1 MIQKLRSIVRWIIRK
16 VQQNKR
22 GFKVVLGIVSVAI
35 VVIVALA
42 MLASRGAG
50 LIFNE
55 VMARQTMLNGTVT
68 VESIHATPWGRVS
81 FTELNWTN
89 AQGETILEVPSGS
102 FRVNPWDVI
111 TKNFK
116 ASALREL
123 TLEDAIIVVD
133 MDDNMR
139 LDFTKPSPDVKK
151 PLNEVSQ
158 QPVPPKALTERK
170 TTEQREADIEKRI
183 RNFNWNGQH
192 MDLKIYLENCQLE
205 VFQKNRHYVMTD
217 INTEIDLDSDKEL
230 KLDFSAGKFGGT
242 AIGEGMKIKGTIDLR
257 GVKHQEL
264 PTLNMQ
270 VHILGVDP
278 ASLGLGDNIHD
289 PMTLHVDATGT
300 LAHPVADGRVSMPEL
315 HIPALTFTQ
324 VIGDVHYDAGDLE
337 FKSVSANVYNGTL
350 EAHGQY
356 NIDTRAYTFY
366 GEASGLDSSIA
377 LKEDDFVVPVN
388 VTMTFESKGARRDLR
403 VWGEFNSD
411 EGRYI
416 LIPIK
421 SITGKFSNYQRH
433 LAFEDVKI
441 HLKYT
446 TISTDALRIDDGEL
460 TMGAL
465 NITSNGGSNF
475 IFHESDFDTIGDEFD
490 NISNQ
495 GKAAQ
500 ENSKRMS
507 NDMKGLSE
515 GIKRNKDDLDATKSG
530 IDDVKDRFDAISE
543 RIGNIK
549 FNK

>member
-1 MIQKLRSIVRWIIRK
+1 M
-16 VQQNKR
+16 
-22 GFKVVLGIVSVAI
+22 
-35 VVIVALA
+35 
-42 MLASRGAG
+42 
-50 LIFNE
+50 
-55 VMARQTMLNGTVT
+55 
-68 VESIHATPWGRVS
+68 
-81 FTELNWTN
+81 
-89 AQGETILEVPSGS
+89 
-102 FRVNPWDVI
+102 
-111 TKNFK
+111 
-116 ASALREL
+116 
-123 TLEDAIIVVD
+123 
-133 MDDNMR
+133 
-139 LDFTKPSPDVKK
+139 
-151 PLNEVSQ
+151 
-158 QPVPPKALTERK
+158 
-170 TTEQREADIEKRI
+170 
-183 RNFNWNGQH
+183 
-192 MDLKIYLENCQLE
+192 
-205 VFQKNRHYVMTD
+205 
-217 INTEIDLDSDKEL
+217 
-230 KLDFSAGKFGGT
+230 
-242 AIGEGMKIKGTIDLR
+242 
-257 GVKHQEL
+257 
-264 PTLNMQ
+264 
-270 VHILGVDP
+270 
-278 ASLGLGDNIHD
+278 
-289 PMTLHVDATGT
+289 
-300 LAHPVADGRVSMPEL
+300 
-315 HIPALTFTQ
+315 
-324 VIGDVHYDAGDLE
+324 
-337 FKSVSANVYNGTL
+337 
-350 EAHGQY
+350 
-356 NIDTRAYTFY
+356 
-366 GEASGLDSSIA
+366 
-377 LKEDDFVVPVN
+377 VPVN